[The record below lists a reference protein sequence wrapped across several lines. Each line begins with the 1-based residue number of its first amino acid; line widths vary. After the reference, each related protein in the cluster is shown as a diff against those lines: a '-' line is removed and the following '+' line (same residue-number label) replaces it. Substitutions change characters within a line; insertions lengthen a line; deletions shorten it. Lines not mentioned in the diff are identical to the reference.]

1 MHQNRDVLM
10 VSISRFYSNEDNMR
24 EVVSVVKG
32 SSDISL
38 RMIDW
43 FITNYAKKN
52 VSISVR
58 EDEHLNIYN
67 SYRGALKTFSKQ
79 QFDPFRRH
87 ERILFKYGDSEAL
100 ETTVGQLNFFKWAIE
115 TGVIDYIR
123 QHKVA
128 VERSMIECGAAK
140 PAKKVPTVESSE
152 EEGDDK
158 KPAAPRPAVVRQ
170 KCKTTLSFD

>member
-1 MHQNRDVLM
+1 M
-10 VSISRFYSNEDNMR
+10 VSISRFYGKE
-24 EVVSVVKG
+24 EHLTALVSVVRG
-32 SSDISL
+32 TSDISL

-52 VSISVR
+52 VAISIR

-87 ERILFKYGDSEAL
+87 ERILFTYGEGDKDAL

-123 QHKVA
+123 ENKAA
-128 VERSMIECGAAK
+128 VEQAMVDCGAAK
-140 PAKKVPTVESSE
+140 PSKQCKMHA
-152 EEGDDK
+152 GDF
-158 KPAAPRPAVVRQ
+158 APPSRPATVHQ

>member
-24 EVVSVVKG
+24 EVVSVVNG

-87 ERILFKYGDSEAL
+87 ERILFKYGDSDAL

-123 QHKVA
+123 KHKVA
-128 VERSMIECGAAK
+128 VEKSMIDCGAAK
-140 PAKKVPTVESSE
+140 PSKKFSPKQGPE
-152 EEGDDK
+152 EDDGK
-158 KPAAPRPAVVRQ
+158 KPAAPRAIVVRQ

>member
-1 MHQNRDVLM
+1 M
-10 VSISRFYSNEDNMR
+10 VSISRFYSNEENMR
-24 EVVSVVKG
+24 EVVSVVNG

-58 EDEHLNIYN
+58 DDDHLNIYN
-67 SYRGALKTFSKQ
+67 SYKGALKTFSKQ

-87 ERILFKYGDSEAL
+87 ERILFKYGDSDAL

-123 QHKVA
+123 QNKVA
-128 VERSMIECGAAK
+128 VEKSMIDCGAAK
-140 PAKKVPTVESSE
+140 PSKKALSPEQNVPE
-152 EEGDDK
+152 EDDDKK
-158 KPAAPRPAVVRQ
+158 KPAAPRAFVVRQ

>member
-1 MHQNRDVLM
+1 M
-10 VSISRFYSNEDNMR
+10 
-24 EVVSVVKG
+24 
-32 SSDISL
+32 
-38 RMIDW
+38 
-43 FITNYAKKN
+43 AKKN
-52 VSISVR
+52 VAISIR

-67 SYRGALKTFSKQ
+67 SYLGALKTCSKQ

-87 ERILFKYGDSEAL
+87 ERILFTYGVGDTDTL

-158 KPAAPRPAVVRQ
+158 KPAAPRPVVVRQ

>member
-10 VSISRFYSNEDNMR
+10 VSISRFYSNE
-24 EVVSVVKG
+24 EHLAAVVDVVTG
-32 SSDISL
+32 ASDISL

-43 FITNYAKKN
+43 FITNYAKKH
-52 VSISVR
+52 VSISIR
-58 EDEHLNIYN
+58 DDEHLNIYN

-87 ERILFKYGDSEAL
+87 ERIRFSYGDGETDAL

-115 TGVIDYIR
+115 TGVMNYIR
-123 QHKVA
+123 ENKAEIEAAMV
-128 VERSMIECGAAK
+128 ECGAAK
-140 PAKKVPTVESSE
+140 PSKKGSAAERERPT
-152 EEGDDK
+152 
-158 KPAAPRPAVVRQ
+158 APQVVVRQ